1 MVRLHVGDMQS
12 PPVADC
18 PPESSTI
25 TNYDKQH
32 LVTYLRLLD
41 ADAAAVD
48 WREAVEAILGLDP
61 DGQGKAKAVY
71 EAHLARQ
78 MDDEGRL

>member
-1 MVRLHVGDMQS
+1 MQS

-25 TNYDKQH
+25 TDYDKQH

-48 WREAVEAILGLDP
+48 
-61 DGQGKAKAVY
+61 
-71 EAHLARQ
+71 
-78 MDDEGRL
+78 